1 MKAYALT
8 TPDQPAALV
17 DLPDPQAPAGGA
29 LIRVRAASVNGMDV
43 HQAAGYLAPMM
54 PHDSPVT
61 IGRDFAGV
69 VEAVDPGRNDLA
81 VGDEVLGFIPPM
93 PPLHVG

>member
-17 DLPDPQAPAGGA
+17 DLPDPEAPAGGA

-43 HQAAGYLAPMM
+43 YEANGYLVSMM
-54 PHDSPVT
+54 PHDFPVVV
-61 IGRDFAGV
+61 GRDFSGV
-69 VEAVDPGRNDLA
+69 V
-81 VGDEVLGFIPPM
+81 
-93 PPLHVG
+93 